1 MVFSILFAAMVF
13 TRRKQFRIFRKR
25 GSTKSVLDDLSL
37 ESARSSDELLFYDPA
52 NEDDPQD
59 PIAASRHLP
68 KRRRM
73 CGMSVSTPNTS
84 RFSNH
89 IHSRL
94 LQKFPFLI
102 EMFYWVITYLFYR
115 STKVASKALFSE
127 GVWDV
132 SQENGLR
139 VLWFEQF
146 SFFSFLFPVREH
158 DVQHWFMNGHQ
169 TALTFLNRFYALMH
183 IPGTVG

>member
-1 MVFSILFAAMVF
+1 M
-13 TRRKQFRIFRKR
+13 
-25 GSTKSVLDDLSL
+25 LDDPDF

-59 PIAASRHLP
+59 PIAATKHLP
-68 KRRRM
+68 KSRTI
-73 CGMSVSTPNTS
+73 CGVVVHTPNTY
-84 RFSNH
+84 RFANH

-102 EMFYWVITYLFYR
+102 EMFYWIITYFFYR
-115 STKVASKALFSE
+115 MTKVVSQALFSE
-127 GVWDV
+127 EVWDI
-132 SQENGLR
+132 SQEHGLQI
-139 VLWFEQF
+139 LEFEQF
-146 SFFSFLFPVREH
+146 GFFSFLFPFREH